1 MRTIYY
7 TAVTLDGFLADEQ
20 DSLDWLFVQDDQGQ
34 GFDYDEFIGNVG
46 AVVTGATTYD
56 WVRANHDGPWPYEQ
70 PTFVFSHTGRVADE
84 PHVHSVAGEVREHW
98 AAIHTAASGKN
109 VWVVGGGD
117 LAAQF
122 AEAGHLDQLWLS
134 IAPVTLG
141 AGRPLLPRPRDLE
154 LVECRKAG
162 DFICAVYNVGVA
174 RRS

>member
-1 MRTIYY
+1 MTRTIYF
-7 TAVTLDGFLADEQ
+7 TAATLDGFLADEQ
-20 DSLDWLFVQDDQGQ
+20 DSLDWLFTQDDQGQ
-34 GFDYDEFIGNVG
+34 GFNYDDFISDVG

-70 PTFVFSHTGRVADE
+70 PTFVFSHAGRVADE
-84 PHVHSVAGEVREHW
+84 AQIHSVSGEVAEHW
-98 AAIHTAASGKN
+98 SAIAKAAEGKN

-141 AGRPLLPRPRDLE
+141 SGRPLLPRPWDLE
-154 LVECRKAG
+154 LVDCHKAG
-162 DFICAVYNVGVA
+162 DFICAVYEVGAA
-174 RRS
+174 RA